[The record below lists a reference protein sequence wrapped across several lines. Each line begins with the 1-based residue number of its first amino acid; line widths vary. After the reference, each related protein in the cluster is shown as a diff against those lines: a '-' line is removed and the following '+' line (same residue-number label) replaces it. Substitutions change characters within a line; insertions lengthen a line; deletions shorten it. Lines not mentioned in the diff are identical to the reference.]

1 MQPVA
6 LFWSFELLFALI
18 FVAFP
23 PIRDY
28 EHVTEAPEKQGVK
41 ILHFGAI

>member
-23 PIRDY
+23 PIWDY
-28 EHVTEAPEKQGVK
+28 EHVTEPEKQG
-41 ILHFGAI
+41 LNGG